1 MNVEE
6 MQALLS
12 ALLGMRFGGVRS
24 ITYDGRQISYA
35 SDAELAA
42 AIQDLERRIAAAD
55 TTGSRS
61 RVSRPFASKDL

>member
-1 MNVEE
+1 MTLAE
-6 MQALLS
+6 MQVLLS
-12 ALLGMRFGGVRS
+12 ALLAMRFGGVKS

-42 AIQDLERRIAAAD
+42 AIFDLERRIAAAD
-55 TTGSRS
+55 TTMSRS

>member
-1 MNVEE
+1 MTLEE

-35 SDAELAA
+35 SDVELAA
-42 AIQDLERRIAAAD
+42 SIQDLERRIAAAD
-55 TTGSRS
+55 TTKSRS
-61 RVSRPFASKDL
+61 RVSRPFATKDL

>member
-1 MNVEE
+1 MNVED

-35 SDAELAA
+35 SDAELAT
-42 AIQDLERRIAAAD
+42 AIQDLERRIASAD
-55 TTGSRS
+55 TTVKRS

>member
-1 MNVEE
+1 MTLEE
-6 MQALLS
+6 MQALLG
-12 ALLGMRFGGVRS
+12 ALLGMRFAGVRS
-24 ITYDGRQISYA
+24 VTYDGRQISYA

-55 TTGSRS
+55 TTKSRS

>member
-1 MNVEE
+1 MNLEE
-6 MQALLS
+6 MQALLG

-35 SDAELAA
+35 SDSELAA

-55 TTGSRS
+55 TTRLRS

>member
-1 MNVEE
+1 MTLEE

-12 ALLGMRFGGVRS
+12 ALLGMRFAGVRS
-24 ITYDGRQISYA
+24 VTYDGRQIRLY

-55 TTGSRS
+55 TTRSRS
-61 RVSRPFASKDL
+61 RVSRPFASKDA

>member
-1 MNVEE
+1 MTIEE
-6 MQALLS
+6 MQALLG

-42 AIQDLERRIAAAD
+42 AIQDLERRVAAAD
-55 TTGSRS
+55 TTKTRS

>member
-1 MNVEE
+1 MTLEE

-55 TTGSRS
+55 TTRSRT

>member
-1 MNVEE
+1 LTLEE

-12 ALLGMRFGGVRS
+12 ALLAMRFGGVRS
-24 ITYDGRQISYA
+24 ISYDGRQISYA

-55 TTGSRS
+55 TTKSRS